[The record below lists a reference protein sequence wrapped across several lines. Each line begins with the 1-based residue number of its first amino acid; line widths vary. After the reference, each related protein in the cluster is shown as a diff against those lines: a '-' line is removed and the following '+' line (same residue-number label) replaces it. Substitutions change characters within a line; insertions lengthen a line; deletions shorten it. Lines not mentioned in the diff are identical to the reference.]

1 MTMIEYLMALFQESN
16 YLEQKKEHMSST
28 SMTNK
33 VKERIGFHY
42 LLTEIW
48 LHAYCIYWDCIYS
61 SRYININKIKG
72 KSITHKI
79 FRIHVD
85 NTIMCGFCLMAF
97 IEYMSCRKPL
107 LDYSN
112 LFSPDDYKKNE

>member
-1 MTMIEYLMALFQESN
+1 MLIAY
-16 YLEQKKEHMSST
+16 
-28 SMTNK
+28 
-33 VKERIGFHY
+33 IG
-42 LLTEIW
+42 T
-48 LHAYCIYWDCIYS
+48 AYIHQD
-61 SRYININKIKG
+61 ININKIKG
-72 KSITHKI
+72 KSITQKM

-112 LFSPDDYKKNE
+112 LFSPNDYKKNE